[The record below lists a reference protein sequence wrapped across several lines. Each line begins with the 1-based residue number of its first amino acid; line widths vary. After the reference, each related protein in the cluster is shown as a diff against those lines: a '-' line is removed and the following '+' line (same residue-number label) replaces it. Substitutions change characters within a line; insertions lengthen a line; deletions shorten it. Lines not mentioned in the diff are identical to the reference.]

1 MLTEEKLNAN
11 YLKFINYLQKYECYS
26 EDMMKEIGEKIK
38 LAPYSMERDMGGAY
52 DGGMIDVTLNILCK
66 IGAQINNNAMGT
78 NGGEKTAHPLLA
90 VNNSM
95 LMRVL
100 LLINIAKA
108 EMFIPNKSEWHRKN
122 LGKMYELA
130 ECKTKPKLGAR
141 SLYLC
146 QKYGIHLE
154 EEEFEAFLT
163 IDNPDDNG
171 ERFQSPLYTMVK
183 ATKMFTLVELRQ
195 KQLASSKTETQE
207 M

>member
-11 YLKFINYLQKYECYS
+11 YLKFINYLQKYNCYS
-26 EDMMKEIGEKIK
+26 EDMMKELGEKIK

-52 DGGMIDVTLNILCK
+52 DGAMIDVTLNTLCK
-66 IGAQINNNAMGT
+66 IGAQINNNAMGA
-78 NGGEKTAHPLLA
+78 NGGDKIAHPLLA
-90 VNNSM
+90 VNNNM

-108 EMFIPNKSEWHRKN
+108 EMFTPNKSEWHKKN
-122 LGKMYELA
+122 LGRMYEFV
-130 ECKTKPKLGAR
+130 ENKTKLKLGAR

-146 QKYGIHLE
+146 QKYGIQLE

-163 IDNPDDNG
+163 IDNPDDTG

-195 KQLASSKTETQE
+195 KQLASNKTETQE